1 MTARGFE
8 LEVTGFGGGF
18 VASSEAVSGG
28 DKFDGRAEGFVV
40 VVLDEG
46 DDDTIGLFASS
57 GSILADGIDQKGLV
71 PALDL
76 PPA

>member
-18 VASSEAVSGG
+18 VASSEAVSGVTSSM
-28 DKFDGRAEGFVV
+28 AERRVLV